1 MSDIEKYGKTETES
15 AAEEMFQARQIVSTI
30 LDFGVT
36 QEQIVRIVKLLGLE
50 LVDRDSMLLIVNAA
64 KQIEEGSNGKIIT

>member
-1 MSDIEKYGKTETES
+1 MSDIERYGKTASES
-15 AAEEMFQARQIVSTI
+15 GAEEMFQARQIVSTI

-64 KQIEEGSNGKIIT
+64 KKIEEGSSSKIIS